1 MRQSVALEKKPD
13 RRKPQL
19 PSVISHCILGNYFYS
34 QAMKKIMLWTVAAIA
49 PVFLVETVVAQETK
63 SAAAAEK
70 TVEAK
75 KPTLTYYYF
84 DG

>member
-1 MRQSVALEKKPD
+1 
-13 RRKPQL
+13 
-19 PSVISHCILGNYFYS
+19 
-34 QAMKKIMLWTVAAIA
+34 MLWTVAAIA

-63 SAAAAEK
+63 SAAEK

>member
-1 MRQSVALEKKPD
+1 
-13 RRKPQL
+13 
-19 PSVISHCILGNYFYS
+19 
-34 QAMKKIMLWTVAAIA
+34 MKKIMLWTVAAIA

-63 SAAAAEK
+63 SAATAEK